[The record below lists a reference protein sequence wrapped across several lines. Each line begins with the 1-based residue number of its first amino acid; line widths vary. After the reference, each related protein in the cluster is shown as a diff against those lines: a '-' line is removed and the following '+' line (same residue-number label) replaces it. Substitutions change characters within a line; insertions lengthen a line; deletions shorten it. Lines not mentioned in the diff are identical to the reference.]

1 MKHGIRT
8 FQKYLSFIILGT
20 LCAIVLFIY
29 SAAQKYKIII
39 CWNKTNEEL
48 SSLH

>member
-1 MKHGIRT
+1 MKRNT
-8 FQKYLSFIILGT
+8 FQKFELYYSGT

-29 SAAQKYKIII
+29 SAAQNTKLLFVEIKP
-39 CWNKTNEEL
+39 EEL